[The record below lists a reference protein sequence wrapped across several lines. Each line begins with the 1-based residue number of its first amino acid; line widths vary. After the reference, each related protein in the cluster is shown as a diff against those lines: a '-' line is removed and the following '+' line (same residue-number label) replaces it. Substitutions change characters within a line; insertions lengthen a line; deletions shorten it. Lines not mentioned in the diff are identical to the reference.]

1 MAKQQFRSFWHD
13 PTFKTEV
20 LAGITTFSTM
30 VYIIFIN
37 PAILHKAGMDA
48 GAVFTATCLITAFA
62 CAFTGWYAK
71 TPFGV
76 APGMALNIY
85 FTYSVVQGLKIDWQ
99 HALGMVFISGL
110 MFIGVTLTPLRRLLT
125 ESIPYNL
132 QIAILIGISLLIA
145 LIALQTN
152 GLIVIDNH
160 TLRLGKITEPQ
171 HLLFLLGFVII
182 LVLDSYQVKGAI
194 LYGILSITILSL
206 VLGQTQW
213 HGIVSIPPSMSPTFL
228 ALQFSG
234 LGSVIGLKTIF
245 TFFLITVF
253 DATGTIIGLLNEP
266 SLKKGQLQYKQRFT
280 RSLLTDA
287 TASTFAGLLGTA
299 STSPYIE
306 SAAGIAAGGKKGTT
320 ALVVALGFL
329 LMLFFF
335 PLAETI
341 PNFAIGPA
349 LLYVACSMMKQVKD
363 LELETMADAAP
374 IMLTIMLIPFTE
386 SIADGIGAGII
397 LCTILKLLAHKK
409 VDPLLLMLACIFV
422 VFFLIS

>member
-1 MAKQQFRSFWHD
+1 MAKKQFLSFIHNSA
-13 PTFKTEV
+13 FKTEI

-99 HALGMVFISGL
+99 HALAMVFISGA
-110 MFIGVTLTPLRRLLT
+110 MFIAVTLTPLRRLLT
-125 ESIPYNL
+125 DSIPYNL

-145 LIALQTN
+145 LISLQTN
-152 GLIVIDNH
+152 GIIVIDHHNLH
-160 TLRLGKITEPQ
+160 LGKITEPQ

-182 LVLDSYQVKGAI
+182 LILDSYRVKGAI
-194 LYGILSITILSL
+194 LYGIMSVTMLSL
-206 VLGQTQW
+206 LLGYTQW
-213 HGIVSIPPSMSPTFL
+213 HGIISTPPSMSATFL
-228 ALQFSG
+228 HLQFSG
-234 LGSVIGLKTIF
+234 LGSILGLKTIF

-253 DATGTIIGLLNEP
+253 DATGTVIGLLNEP
-266 SLKKGQLQYKQRFT
+266 LLKKDPNNNVRFN
-280 RSLLTDA
+280 RSLITDA
-287 TASTFAGLLGTA
+287 TASTLAGLLGTA

-306 SAAGIAAGGKKGTT
+306 SAAGIAAGGKTGVT
-320 ALVVALGFL
+320 AIVIAIGFL

-341 PNFAIGPA
+341 PSYAIGPA

-363 LELETMADAAP
+363 LQLDTMADAAP
-374 IMLTIMLIPFTE
+374 SMLTIMLIPFTE

-397 LCTILKLLAHKK
+397 LCTLLKILGHKK
-409 VDPLLLMLACIFV
+409 IDPLLLILAAVFV

>member
-1 MAKQQFRSFWHD
+1 MSRQNFRSFLNHKQ
-13 PTFKTEV
+13 FKTEV

-37 PAILHKAGMDA
+37 PAILHEAGMDS
-48 GAVFTATCLITAFA
+48 GSVFTATCLVTAFA

-85 FTYSVVQGLKIDWQ
+85 FTYSVVQGLKVDWQ

-110 MFIGVTLTPLRRLLT
+110 MFIAVTLTPVRRLLT

-152 GLIVIDNH
+152 GIVVIDQH
-160 TLRLGKITEPQ
+160 MLHLGKITDPRN
-171 HLLFLLGFVII
+171 LLFLLGFVII
-182 LVLDSYQVKGAI
+182 LILESYRVKGAI
-194 LYGILSITILSL
+194 LYGILSITLLSFL
-206 VLGQTQW
+206 SGHTRW
-213 HGIVSIPPSMSPTFL
+213 HGILGVPPSMAPTFL

-234 LGSVIGLKTIF
+234 LWSVIGLKTIF

-266 SLKKGQLQYKQRFT
+266 LLQNRPNNKQQFN
-280 RSLLTDA
+280 RSLTTDA
-287 TASTFAGLLGTA
+287 TASALAGLLGTA

-306 SAAGIAAGGKKGTT
+306 SATGIAVGGKTGFT
-320 ALVVALGFL
+320 AIVIAFGFL

-349 LLYVACSMMKQVKD
+349 LLYVACSMMKQIK
-363 LELETMADAAP
+363 ELQLTDMTETAP
-374 IMLTIMLIPFTE
+374 CMLIIMLIPFTE

-397 LCTILKLLAHKK
+397 LCSILKILTHKK
-409 VDPLLLMLACIFV
+409 IDPLLLILSIIFV
-422 VFFLIS
+422 IFFLIS

>member
-1 MAKQQFRSFWHD
+1 MQKQTLRAFLNHSC
-13 PTFKTEV
+13 KTEI
-20 LAGITTFSTM
+20 LAGLTTFATM

-37 PAILHKAGMDA
+37 PSILREAGMNE
-48 GAVFTATCLITAFA
+48 GAVFTATCLVSAFA
-62 CAFTGWYAK
+62 CAFTGWYAN

-145 LIALQTN
+145 FIALQTN
-152 GLIVIDNH
+152 GLIILDH
-160 TLRLGKITEPQ
+160 QSLHLGKMTDPK
-171 HLLFLLGFVII
+171 HLLFLLGFVLI
-182 LVLDSYQVKGAI
+182 LILDSYHIRGAI
-194 LYGILSITILSL
+194 LYGILTITLVSL
-206 VLGQTQW
+206 WCGFTQW
-213 HGIVSIPPSMSPTFL
+213 HGIVSTPPSLTPTFL
-228 ALQFSG
+228 QLQFSG
-234 LGSVIGLKTIF
+234 LSSLLGLKTIF

-253 DATGTIIGLLNEP
+253 DATGTVIGLLNEP
-266 SLKKGQLQYKQRFT
+266 QLQNLPHYKQRFN
-280 RSLLTDA
+280 RSLTTDA
-287 TASTFAGLLGTA
+287 VASSIGGLLGTA

-306 SAAGIAAGGKKGTT
+306 SATGIAAGGKTGKT
-320 ALVVALGFL
+320 AIVVALGFL

-349 LLYVACSMMKQVKD
+349 LLYVACCMMKQLK
-363 LELETMADAAP
+363 ELNLGDFTEAVP
-374 IMLTIMLIPFTE
+374 CMLIIMLIPFTE

-397 LCTILKLLAHKK
+397 LCSILKLLTHKK
-409 VDPLLLMLACIFV
+409 IDPLLFILSMI
-422 VFFLIS
+422 

>member
-1 MAKQQFRSFWHD
+1 MAKQHFRSFLNV
-13 PTFKTEV
+13 PEFKTEI

-62 CAFTGWYAK
+62 CAFTGFYAN

-99 HALGMVFISGL
+99 HALAMVFISGL

-145 LIALQTN
+145 LISLQTN
-152 GLIVIDNH
+152 GLIVIDEH
-160 TLRLGKITEPQ
+160 TLHMGRITEPQ

-182 LVLDSYQVKGAI
+182 LILDTYRVKGAI
-194 LYGILSITILSL
+194 LYGILSITLLSFL
-206 VLGQTQW
+206 LDQTQW
-213 HGIVSIPPSMSPTFL
+213 HGIMGTPPSMAPTFL

-234 LGSVIGLKTIF
+234 LWSVLGLKTIF

-266 SLKKGQLQYKQRFT
+266 SLQNDPQYGQKFN
-280 RSLLTDA
+280 RSLITDA

-306 SAAGIAAGGKKGTT
+306 SATGIAVGGKTGVPAIVT
-320 ALVVALGFL
+320 AIGFL

-335 PLAETI
+335 PLAQTI

-349 LLYVACSMMKQVKD
+349 LLYVACSMMKQIK
-363 LELETMADAAP
+363 ELQLATMADAAP
-374 IMLTIMLIPFTE
+374 SMLTIMLIPFTE

-397 LCTILKLLAHKK
+397 LCALLKILTHKK
-409 VDPLLLMLACIFV
+409 VEPLLLMLAGIFV
-422 VFFLIS
+422 VFFVIS

>member
-1 MAKQQFRSFWHD
+1 MAKQQFRSFLHD
-13 PTFKTEV
+13 PTLKTEV

-99 HALGMVFISGL
+99 HALGMVFISGA
-110 MFIGVTLTPLRRLLT
+110 MFIAVTLTPLRRLLT

-145 LIALQTN
+145 LISLQTN
-152 GLIVIDNH
+152 GLIVIEEH
-160 TLRLGKITEPQ
+160 TLHLGKLNDPQ

-182 LVLDSYQVKGAI
+182 LILDSYQVKGAI
-194 LYGILSITILSL
+194 LYGILSITVFSL
-206 VLGQTQW
+206 LLGHTQW
-213 HGIVSIPPSMSPTFL
+213 HGIVSRPPSMSATFL
-228 ALQFSG
+228 QLQFSG
-234 LGSVIGLKTIF
+234 LWSVLGLKTIF

-266 SLKKGQLQYKQRFT
+266 LLKKEPHYGLRFN
-280 RSLLTDA
+280 RSLITDA
-287 TASTFAGLLGTA
+287 TASALAGLLGTA

-306 SAAGIAAGGKKGTT
+306 SATGIAVGGKTGVT
-320 ALVVALGFL
+320 AIVVAVGFL

-335 PLAETI
+335 PLAEAI

-363 LELETMADAAP
+363 LQLDTMTEAAP
-374 IMLTIMLIPFTE
+374 SMLTIMLIPFTE

-397 LCTILKLLAHKK
+397 LCTLLKILVHKK
-409 VDPLLLMLACIFV
+409 IEPLLLMLAGVFV

>member
-1 MAKQQFRSFWHD
+1 MSKQFLSFVHD
-13 PTFKTEV
+13 SAFKTEV

-99 HALGMVFISGL
+99 HALAMVFISGA

-145 LIALQTN
+145 LISLQTN

-160 TLRLGKITEPQ
+160 TLHLGKMTEPR

-182 LVLDSYQVKGAI
+182 LVLDSYRVKGAI
-194 LYGILSITILSL
+194 LYGILSITVLSL
-206 VLGQTQW
+206 LFGYTQW
-213 HGIVSIPPSMSPTFL
+213 HGIVSTPPSMHATFL
-228 ALQFSG
+228 ELQFSG
-234 LGSVIGLKTIF
+234 LWSVLGLKTIF

-266 SLKKGQLQYKQRFT
+266 LLKKNPQNELRFN

-287 TASTFAGLLGTA
+287 TASTLAGLLGTA

-306 SAAGIAAGGKKGTT
+306 SAAGIAAGGKTGTT
-320 ALVVALGFL
+320 AIVVAFGFL

-363 LELETMADAAP
+363 LQLDTMADAAP
-374 IMLTIMLIPFTE
+374 SMLTIMLIPFTE

-397 LCTILKLLAHKK
+397 LCTLLKILGHKK
-409 VDPLLLMLACIFV
+409 IDPLLLMLAAVFV
-422 VFFLIS
+422 VFFVIS

>member
-1 MAKQQFRSFWHD
+1 MVSKQFRSFLRS

-110 MFIGVTLTPLRRLLT
+110 MFIGVTMTPLRRILT

-145 LIALQTN
+145 LISLQTN
-152 GLIVIDNH
+152 GLVVLDEH
-160 TLRLGKITEPQ
+160 TLHLGKITEPQ

-182 LVLDSYQVKGAI
+182 LVLDYYRIKGAI
-194 LYGILSITILSL
+194 LFGIMSITLLSL
-206 VLGQTQW
+206 VCGYTKW
-213 HGIVSIPPSMSPTFL
+213 NGIVGLPPSMQGTFL
-228 ALQFSG
+228 SLQFSG
-234 LGSVIGLKTIF
+234 LWSVIGIKTIF

-266 SLKKGQLQYKQRFT
+266 LLKQCPNYSQRFN
-280 RSLLTDA
+280 RSLITDA
-287 TASTFAGLLGTA
+287 TASTLAGLLGTA

-306 SAAGIAAGGKKGTT
+306 SASGIAVGGKTGVT
-320 ALVVALGFL
+320 AIVVAFGFL

-349 LLYVACSMMKQVKD
+349 LLYVACSMMRQVKD
-363 LELETMADAAP
+363 LQLTTMTDAAP
-374 IMLTIMLIPFTE
+374 SMLTIMLIPFTE
-386 SIADGIGAGII
+386 SIADGIGAGVI
-397 LCTILKLLAHKK
+397 LYTLLKILTHKK
-409 VDPLLLMLACIFV
+409 VEPLLLILSGVFVIFFV
-422 VFFLIS
+422 IS

>member
-1 MAKQQFRSFWHD
+1 MAKQQFRSFLHD
-13 PTFKTEV
+13 PTLKTEV

-99 HALGMVFISGL
+99 HALGMVFISGA
-110 MFIGVTLTPLRRLLT
+110 MFIAVTLTPLRRLLT

-145 LIALQTN
+145 LISLQTN
-152 GLIVIDNH
+152 GLIVIEEH
-160 TLRLGKITEPQ
+160 TLHLGKLNDPQ

-182 LVLDSYQVKGAI
+182 LILDSYQVKGAI
-194 LYGILSITILSL
+194 LYGILSITVFSL
-206 VLGQTQW
+206 LLGHTQW
-213 HGIVSIPPSMSPTFL
+213 HGIVSRPPSMNATFL
-228 ALQFSG
+228 QLQFSG
-234 LGSVIGLKTIF
+234 LWSVLGLKTIF

-266 SLKKGQLQYKQRFT
+266 LLKKEPHYGLRFN
-280 RSLLTDA
+280 RSLITDA
-287 TASTFAGLLGTA
+287 TASALAGLLGTA

-306 SAAGIAAGGKKGTT
+306 SATGIAVGGKTGVT
-320 ALVVALGFL
+320 AIVVAVGFL

-335 PLAETI
+335 PLAEAI

-363 LELETMADAAP
+363 LQLDTMTEAAP
-374 IMLTIMLIPFTE
+374 SMLTIMLIPFTE

-397 LCTILKLLAHKK
+397 LCTLLKILVHKK
-409 VDPLLLMLACIFV
+409 IEPLLLMLAGVFV

>member
-1 MAKQQFRSFWHD
+1 MAKKQFLSFVHD
-13 PTFKTEV
+13 TAFKTEV

-99 HALGMVFISGL
+99 HALAMVFISGV

-145 LIALQTN
+145 LISLQTN
-152 GLIVIDNH
+152 GLIVIDHDNLH
-160 TLRLGKITEPQ
+160 LGKITEPQ

-182 LVLDSYQVKGAI
+182 LILDSYRIKGAI
-194 LYGILSITILSL
+194 LYGILSITALSL
-206 VLGQTQW
+206 LLGYTQW
-213 HGIVSIPPSMSPTFL
+213 HGVISTPPSMRATFFQ
-228 ALQFSG
+228 LQFSG
-234 LGSVIGLKTIF
+234 LGSVLGLKTIF

-266 SLKKGQLQYKQRFT
+266 LLKRNPNNELRFN
-280 RSLLTDA
+280 RSLITDA
-287 TASTFAGLLGTA
+287 TSSTLAGLLGTA

-306 SAAGIAAGGKKGTT
+306 SAAGIAAGGKSGVT
-320 ALVVALGFL
+320 AIVIAIGFI

-341 PNFAIGPA
+341 PSYAIGPA
-349 LLYVACSMMKQVKD
+349 LLYVACSMMKQIKD
-363 LELETMADAAP
+363 LQLDTMEDAAP
-374 IMLTIMLIPFTE
+374 SMLTIMLIPFTE

-397 LCTILKLLAHKK
+397 LCTLLKILGHKK
-409 VDPLLLMLACIFV
+409 IDPLLFILATVFV
-422 VFFLIS
+422 IFFLIC

>member
-1 MAKQQFRSFWHD
+1 MAKQQFRSFLHD

-37 PAILHKAGMDA
+37 PAILQKAGMDA

-62 CAFTGWYAK
+62 CAFTGWYAN

-99 HALGMVFISGL
+99 HALGMVFISGA
-110 MFIGVTLTPLRRLLT
+110 MFIAVTLTPLRRLLT
-125 ESIPYNL
+125 ESIPHNL
-132 QIAILIGISLLIA
+132 QIAILIGISLFIA
-145 LIALQTN
+145 LIALQSN
-152 GLIVIDNH
+152 GLIVVEAH
-160 TLRLGKITEPQ
+160 SLHLGDIGQPSQ
-171 HLLFLLGFVII
+171 LLFLLGFVII
-182 LVLDSYQVKGAI
+182 LILDSYRVKGAI
-194 LYGILSITILSL
+194 LYGILSITVLSL
-206 VLGQTQW
+206 LLGHTQW
-213 HGIVSIPPSMSPTFL
+213 HGLVSTPPSMSATFL
-228 ALQFSG
+228 QLQFSG
-234 LGSVIGLKTIF
+234 LSSALGLKTIF

-266 SLKKGQLQYKQRFT
+266 LLKREPHYGLRFN
-280 RSLLTDA
+280 RSLITDA
-287 TASTFAGLLGTA
+287 TASTLAGLLGTA

-306 SAAGIAAGGKKGTT
+306 SATGIAVGGKTGVT
-320 ALVVALGFL
+320 AIVIALGFL

-349 LLYVACSMMKQVKD
+349 LLYVACSMMRQVKD
-363 LELETMADAAP
+363 LQLESMTDAAP
-374 IMLTIMLIPFTE
+374 SMLTIMLIPFTE

-397 LCTILKLLAHKK
+397 LCTLLNILVHKK
-409 VDPLLLMLACIFV
+409 IEPLLLMLAGVFV

>member
-1 MAKQQFRSFWHD
+1 MLSKQFRFFLRS

-62 CAFTGWYAK
+62 CVFTGWYAK

-110 MFIGVTLTPLRRLLT
+110 MFIGVTLTPLRRILT

-145 LIALQTN
+145 LISLQTN
-152 GLIVIDNH
+152 GLIVLDEH
-160 TLRLGKITEPQ
+160 TLHLGKITEPQ

-182 LVLDSYQVKGAI
+182 LVSDYYHIKGAI
-194 LYGILSITILSL
+194 LYGILSITLLSL
-206 VLGQTQW
+206 VFGYTKW
-213 HGIVSIPPSMSPTFL
+213 NGIVGLPPSMQSTFL
-228 ALQFSG
+228 SLQFSG
-234 LGSVIGLKTIF
+234 LWSVMGIKTIF

-266 SLKKGQLQYKQRFT
+266 LLKQCPHYSQRFN
-280 RSLLTDA
+280 RSLITDA

-306 SAAGIAAGGKKGTT
+306 SASGIAAGGKTGVT
-320 ALVVALGFL
+320 AIVVALGFL

-349 LLYVACSMMKQVKD
+349 LLYVACSMMRQVKD
-363 LELETMADAAP
+363 LQLDTMTVAAP
-374 IMLTIMLIPFTE
+374 SMLTIMLIPFTE
-386 SIADGIGAGII
+386 SIADGIGAGVVLYTLLKI
-397 LCTILKLLAHKK
+397 LTHKK
-409 VDPLLLMLACIFV
+409 VEPLLLILSGIFV
-422 VFFLIS
+422 IFFVIS

>member
-1 MAKQQFRSFWHD
+1 MAKQQFRSFLRD
-13 PTFKTEV
+13 PAFKTEV

-37 PAILHKAGMDA
+37 PAILNKAGMDA

-62 CAFTGWYAK
+62 CAFTGWYAR

-99 HALGMVFISGL
+99 HALGMVFISGI
-110 MFIGVTLTPLRRLLT
+110 MFIAVTLTPLRRLLT

-145 LIALQTN
+145 LISLQTN
-152 GLIVIDNH
+152 GIVVIDKN
-160 TLRLGKITEPQ
+160 TLHLGKITEPQ

-182 LVLDSYQVKGAI
+182 LILDSYRIKGAI
-194 LYGILSITILSL
+194 LYGILSITVLSL
-206 VLGQTQW
+206 LLGYTQW
-213 HGIVSIPPSMSPTFL
+213 HGVVSRPPSMEGTFL
-228 ALQFSG
+228 KLQFSG
-234 LGSVIGLKTIF
+234 LGSILGLKTIF

-266 SLKKGQLQYKQRFT
+266 LLKQSPHYALRFN
-280 RSLLTDA
+280 RSLITDA
-287 TASTFAGLLGTA
+287 VASSFAGLLGTA

-306 SAAGIAAGGKKGTT
+306 SAAGIAAGGKTGLT
-320 ALVVALGFL
+320 ALVVAFGFL

-363 LELETMADAAP
+363 LQLDTMTEAAP
-374 IMLTIMLIPFTE
+374 SMLTIMLIPFTE

-397 LCTILKLLAHKK
+397 LCTILKVLEHKK
-409 VDPLLLMLACIFV
+409 VEPLLAMLAAVFV

>member
-1 MAKQQFRSFWHD
+1 MVSKKFRSFLYN
-13 PTFKTEV
+13 PSFKTEV

-48 GAVFTATCLITAFA
+48 GSVFTATCLITAFA
-62 CAFTGWYAK
+62 CLFTGWYAN

-85 FTYSVVQGLKIDWQ
+85 FTYSVVEGLKIDWQ

-110 MFIGVTLTPLRRLLT
+110 MFIGVTLTPLRRVLT

-145 LIALQTN
+145 LISLQTN
-152 GLIVIDNH
+152 GLIVLDHH
-160 TLRLGKITEPQ
+160 TLHLGKITEPQ

-182 LVLDSYQVKGAI
+182 LILDSYHIKGAI
-194 LYGILSITILSL
+194 LYGILSVTLISL
-206 VLGQTQW
+206 LLGYTKW
-213 HGIVSIPPSMSPTFL
+213 SGIVGIPPSIQPTFL
-228 ALQFSG
+228 SLEFSG
-234 LGSVIGLKTIF
+234 LWSVLGLKTIF

-266 SLKKGQLQYKQRFT
+266 LLQQCPNYSQRFN
-280 RSLLTDA
+280 RSLITDA
-287 TASTFAGLLGTA
+287 SASTLAGLLGTA

-306 SAAGIAAGGKKGTT
+306 SAAGIAAGGRSGVT
-320 ALVVALGFL
+320 AIVISIGFL

-349 LLYVACSMMKQVKD
+349 LLYVACSMMRQVKD
-363 LELETMADAAP
+363 LQLATMTDAAP
-374 IMLTIMLIPFTE
+374 SMLTIMLIPFTE
-386 SIADGIGAGII
+386 SIADGIGAGVI
-397 LCTILKLLAHKK
+397 LCMLLKILTHQK
-409 VDPLLLMLACIFV
+409 VEPLLLILAGIFV
-422 VFFLIS
+422 VFFVIS

>member
-1 MAKQQFRSFWHD
+1 MVSKQFRSLLHD
-13 PTFKTEV
+13 SAFKTEI

-37 PAILHKAGMDA
+37 PSILHKAGMDA

-85 FTYSVVQGLKIDWQ
+85 FTYSVVQGLKVDWQ

-110 MFIGVTLTPLRRLLT
+110 MFIGVTLTPLRRILT

-145 LIALQTN
+145 LISLQTN
-152 GLIVIDNH
+152 GLVVMDEH
-160 TLRLGKITEPQ
+160 TLHLGKITEPQ

-182 LVLDSYQVKGAI
+182 LILDAYHIKGAI
-194 LYGILSITILSL
+194 LYGILSITLLSL
-206 VLGQTQW
+206 IFGYTKWNGLVGM
-213 HGIVSIPPSMSPTFL
+213 PPSMQGTFL
-228 ALQFSG
+228 SLEFSG
-234 LGSVIGLKTIF
+234 LWSVIGLKTIF

-266 SLKKGQLQYKQRFT
+266 LLKQCPNYSQRFN
-280 RSLLTDA
+280 RSLITDA

-306 SAAGIAAGGKKGTT
+306 SAAGIAAGGKTGVT
-320 ALVVALGFL
+320 AIVVAIGFL

-363 LELETMADAAP
+363 LQLATMVEAAP
-374 IMLTIMLIPFTE
+374 SMLTIMLIPFTE
-386 SIADGIGAGII
+386 SIADGIGAGVV
-397 LCTILKLLAHKK
+397 LCTLLKILTHKK
-409 VDPLLLMLACIFV
+409 VEPLLLMLAGVFV
-422 VFFLIS
+422 VFFIIS

>member
-1 MAKQQFRSFWHD
+1 MAKQQFRSFLHD
-13 PTFKTEV
+13 STFKTEV

-99 HALGMVFISGL
+99 HALGMVFISGA
-110 MFIGVTLTPLRRLLT
+110 MFIAVTLTPLRRLLT

-145 LIALQTN
+145 LISLQTN
-152 GLIVIDNH
+152 GLIVIEEH
-160 TLRLGKITEPQ
+160 TLHLGKLNDPQ

-182 LVLDSYQVKGAI
+182 LILDSYQVKGAI
-194 LYGILSITILSL
+194 LYGILSITVFSL
-206 VLGQTQW
+206 LLGHTQW
-213 HGIVSIPPSMSPTFL
+213 HGIVSRPPSMSTTFL
-228 ALQFSG
+228 QLQFSG
-234 LGSVIGLKTIF
+234 LWSVLGLKTIF

-266 SLKKGQLQYKQRFT
+266 LLKKEPHYGLRFN
-280 RSLLTDA
+280 RSLITDA
-287 TASTFAGLLGTA
+287 TASALAGLLGTA

-306 SAAGIAAGGKKGTT
+306 SATGIAVGGKTGVT
-320 ALVVALGFL
+320 AIVVAVGFL

-335 PLAETI
+335 PLAEAI

-363 LELETMADAAP
+363 LQLDTMTEAAP
-374 IMLTIMLIPFTE
+374 SMLTIMLIPFTE

-397 LCTILKLLAHKK
+397 LCTLLKILVHKK
-409 VDPLLLMLACIFV
+409 IEPLLLMLAGVFV